1 MRIGQCREAL
11 SSADQN
17 KHSLEASPRLAFLD
31 KSSGRTKGQKTGRVD
46 PKPAGPDF
54 NVVANFLEQMDRH

>member
-11 SSADQN
+11 SSADQD
-17 KHSLEASPRLAFLD
+17 KHSLEVSPRLAFLD
-31 KSSGRTKGQKTGRVD
+31 KSSGRTEGQMTGCVD
-46 PKPAGPDF
+46 PKPAGSDF